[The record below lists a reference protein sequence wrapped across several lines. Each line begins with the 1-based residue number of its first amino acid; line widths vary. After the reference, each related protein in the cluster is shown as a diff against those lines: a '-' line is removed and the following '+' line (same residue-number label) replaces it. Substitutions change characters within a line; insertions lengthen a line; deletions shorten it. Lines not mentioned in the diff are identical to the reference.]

1 MLSRINMAKSSYQL
15 HNGQATWL
23 RSEQHHLQRKDVC
36 MCIYSRCV
44 CVCSPSCNLFRI
56 RAGEWVYT
64 PVCVIGIVSMCA
76 YLGSFNQRPIVRRY
90 GGPVSLSFCSDK
102 TACQHASH
110 ISHLR
115 RTALLPTPH
124 LTAAHTDS
132 TLLQTSM
139 ILTPPEEGE
148 TKG

>member
-1 MLSRINMAKSSYQL
+1 MEVYVYVWLFACCGCNPGIKPRALIVYILWCDSEKTFRLFMAEEMMLSRINMAKSSYQL

-102 TACQHASH
+102 TAC
-110 ISHLR
+110 
-115 RTALLPTPH
+115 
-124 LTAAHTDS
+124 
-132 TLLQTSM
+132 
-139 ILTPPEEGE
+139 
-148 TKG
+148 